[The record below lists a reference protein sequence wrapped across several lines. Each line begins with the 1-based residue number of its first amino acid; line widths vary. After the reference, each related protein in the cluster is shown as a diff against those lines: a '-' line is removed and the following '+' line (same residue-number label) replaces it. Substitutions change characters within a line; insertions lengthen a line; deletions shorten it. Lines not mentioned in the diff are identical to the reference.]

1 MPIAERRT
9 LRLEHLVVQH
19 ARLVELVA
27 LGIQQ
32 HPQVINRDEGAR
44 MTIAERGT
52 VPHKHLAEQHT
63 RLVELALGLQQR
75 PQITNRDEGARMAI
89 AGEADWT
96 WESLENVK
104 NCEVH
109 KAWCSEQWQQVMAG
123 ARTLGACAVLMA
135 VFTRGIHRVVRKG
148 PGCAPER
155 RIS

>member
-1 MPIAERRT
+1 
-9 LRLEHLVVQH
+9 
-19 ARLVELVA
+19 
-27 LGIQQ
+27 
-32 HPQVINRDEGAR
+32 

-104 NCEVH
+104 NCDAY
-109 KAWCSEQWQQVMAG
+109 KAWCS
-123 ARTLGACAVLMA
+123 
-135 VFTRGIHRVVRKG
+135 K
-148 PGCAPER
+148 
-155 RIS
+155 